1 MGKEE
6 QFNYVRE
13 IACDEIEKNRSYY
26 ELYISTDF
34 YLHVQNMRK
43 NKGGSEIW
51 ATEAEILAVSSV
63 FDCNI
68 KVLIENK
75 SDINNWQIF
84 RPKNN
89 SIKNTNYEMCSVCQW
104 EPFQSYTI

>member
-1 MGKEE
+1 
-6 QFNYVRE
+6 
-13 IACDEIEKNRSYY
+13 
-26 ELYISTDF
+26 
-34 YLHVQNMRK
+34 MRK

-75 SDINNWQIF
+75 SDIITF
-84 RPKNN
+84 L
-89 SIKNTNYEMCSVCQW
+89 IKKPLWSFSESVISTS
-104 EPFQSYTI
+104 EHEFFLKPAL